1 MFTRHPGAQMGTT
14 ETTSAVLARRRSYHV
29 GNVRSQLS
37 LAASALLESEGAS
50 ALSLRAIARRTGVA
64 LGTVY
69 YHYADKHALLAGLAA
84 EGFRELA
91 ATLRLARERLGPE
104 GRLRVAGMAYLDFV
118 SARPAL
124 YGLMY
129 EMRDIGRREEVE
141 AAEGEAFAE
150 MALAVSEDAGAG
162 AETEAI
168 RQVAQ
173 AAWACARG
181 IAALALARGGPGRL
195 DENTVREA
203 VLGLEI
209 LVAGRPIRL

>member
-1 MFTRHPGAQMGTT
+1 MGTT
-14 ETTSAVLARRRSYHV
+14 ATTSAVLARRRSYHV

-37 LAASALLESEGAS
+37 SAASALLETEGAS

-84 EGFRELA
+84 EGFRDLA
-91 ATLRLARERLGPE
+91 TALRTATDGRGE
-104 GRLRVAGMAYLDFV
+104 GGGIRAAGMAYLSFV
-118 SARPAL
+118 RARPAL

-129 EMRDIGRREEVE
+129 EMRDVGRREEVE
-141 AAEGEAFAE
+141 EAESAAFSE
-150 MALAVSEDAGAG
+150 MVRAASEDLRPG
-162 AETEAI
+162 AEPEAV

-173 AAWACARG
+173 AIWACARG

-195 DENTVREA
+195 DSKTVQDA
-203 VLGLEI
+203 VQGLEI
-209 LVAGRPIRL
+209 LVSGP

>member
-1 MFTRHPGAQMGTT
+1 MGTT
-14 ETTSAVLARRRSYHV
+14 ATTSAVLARRRSYHV

-37 LAASALLESEGAS
+37 SAASALLETEGAS

-84 EGFRELA
+84 EGFRDLA
-91 ATLRLARERLGPE
+91 AALRTATDGRGE
-104 GRLRVAGMAYLDFV
+104 GGGIRAAGMAYLSFV
-118 SARPAL
+118 RARPAL

-129 EMRDIGRREEVE
+129 EMRDVGRREEVE
-141 AAEGEAFAE
+141 EAESAAFSE
-150 MALAVSEDAGAG
+150 MVRAASEDLRPG
-162 AETEAI
+162 AEPEAV

-173 AAWACARG
+173 AIWACARG

-195 DENTVREA
+195 DSKTVQDA
-203 VLGLEI
+203 VQGLEI
-209 LVAGRPIRL
+209 LVSGP

>member
-1 MFTRHPGAQMGTT
+1 MGTT
-14 ETTSAVLARRRSYHV
+14 ATTSAVLARRRSYHV

-37 LAASALLESEGAS
+37 SAASALLESEGAS

-84 EGFRELA
+84 EGFRDLEQALRA
-91 ATLRLARERLGPE
+91 ATDARS
-104 GRLRVAGMAYLDFV
+104 GRSGIRVAGMAYLSFV
-118 SARPAL
+118 NARPAL

-129 EMRDIGRREEVE
+129 EMRDVGRREEVE
-141 AAEGEAFAE
+141 EAENAAFSE
-150 MALAVSEDAGAG
+150 LVRAVSQDFDSAADPEV
-162 AETEAI
+162 I

-173 AAWACARG
+173 AIWACARG

-195 DENTVREA
+195 DAETVRDA
-203 VLGLEI
+203 VSGLET
-209 LVAGRPIRL
+209 LVARP

>member
-1 MFTRHPGAQMGTT
+1 MGTT
-14 ETTSAVLARRRSYHV
+14 ATTSAVLARRRSYHV

-37 LAASALLESEGAS
+37 SAASALLETEGAS

-84 EGFRELA
+84 DGFRDLA
-91 ATLRLARERLGPE
+91 AQLRAATD
-104 GRLRVAGMAYLDFV
+104 GRGELSGIRAAGMAYLGFV
-118 SARPAL
+118 RARPAL

-129 EMRDIGRREEVE
+129 EMRDVGRREEVE
-141 AAEGEAFAE
+141 EAETAAFAE
-150 MALAVSEDAGAG
+150 MIRAAGEDFKSTAQP
-162 AETEAI
+162 EAI

-173 AAWACARG
+173 AIWACARG

-195 DENTVREA
+195 DSETVREA
-203 VLGLEI
+203 VLGLET
-209 LVAGRPIRL
+209 LVSRP

>member
-1 MFTRHPGAQMGTT
+1 MGTT
-14 ETTSAVLARRRSYHV
+14 TTTSAVLARRRSYHV

-37 LAASALLESEGAS
+37 SAASALLETEGAS

-84 EGFRELA
+84 EGFRDLELA
-91 ATLRLARERLGPE
+91 LRAATDARGQRSGI
-104 GRLRVAGMAYLDFV
+104 RAAGMAYLSFV
-118 SARPAL
+118 RSRPAL

-129 EMRDIGRREEVE
+129 EMRDVGRREEVE
-141 AAEGEAFAE
+141 EAESAAFSE
-150 MALAVSEDAGAG
+150 MVRAATADFEPGTDPQV
-162 AETEAI
+162 I

-173 AAWACARG
+173 AIWACARG

-195 DENTVREA
+195 DAQTVRDA
-203 VLGLEI
+203 VSGLET
-209 LVAGRPIRL
+209 LVSRP

>member
-1 MFTRHPGAQMGTT
+1 MGTT
-14 ETTSAVLARRRSYHV
+14 ATTSAVLARRRSYHV

-37 LAASALLESEGAS
+37 SAASALLETEGAS

-84 EGFRELA
+84 EGFRDLA
-91 ATLRLARERLGPE
+91 TALRTATD
-104 GRLRVAGMAYLDFV
+104 GRGGGSGIRAAGMAYLTFV
-118 SARPAL
+118 RSRPAL

-129 EMRDIGRREEVE
+129 EMCDVGRRDEVE
-141 AAEGEAFAE
+141 DAETGAFAE
-150 MALAVSEDAGAG
+150 MVRAASEDLQPGT
-162 AETEAI
+162 EPEAI

-173 AAWACARG
+173 AVWACARG

-195 DENTVREA
+195 DGDTVREA
-203 VLGLEI
+203 VLGLET
-209 LVAGRPIRL
+209 LVSRPRIRL